1 MAKVLMIE
9 DDLEITELLETYLL
23 RYNIILDSVVKPSLA
38 KEKLQDIKYD
48 LILLDLGLPEI
59 DGLDFCKELKSSHP
73 DTPIIIS
80 TARADVADKVIAFEN
95 GADDYVAKPY
105 EPRELVA
112 RIEALI
118 RRYKKVINK
127 EQKPKGPFFVDK
139 NSMQIFKDGVPLK
152 LTLAEYE
159 IFSLLLEKSNQVV
172 SREMIVHS
180 TNSLRWDSSDRS
192 IDVIISRIRQKI
204 NDNPKNPKYIRSVR
218 GIGYKYIGE

>member
-1 MAKVLMIE
+1 MVE

-23 RYNIILDSVVKPSLA
+23 RYNIILDSITKPSDA
-38 KEKLQDIKYD
+38 KKKLKENKYD

-59 DGLDFCKELKSSHP
+59 DGLDFCKELKNIYP
-73 DTPIIIS
+73 NIPIIIS
-80 TARADVADKVIAFEN
+80 TARADVADKVIAFDN

-118 RRYKKVINK
+118 RRYKKINSNETK
-127 EQKPKGPFFVDK
+127 EQKGPFFVDK
-139 NSMQIFKDGVPLK
+139 KSMQILKDGVPLK

-159 IFSLLLEKSNQVV
+159 IFSLLLEKKHQVV
-172 SREMIVHS
+172 SREMIVNS

-204 NDNPKNPKYIRSVR
+204 NDNPKEPKYIRSVR
-218 GIGYKYIGE
+218 GIGYKYIGD